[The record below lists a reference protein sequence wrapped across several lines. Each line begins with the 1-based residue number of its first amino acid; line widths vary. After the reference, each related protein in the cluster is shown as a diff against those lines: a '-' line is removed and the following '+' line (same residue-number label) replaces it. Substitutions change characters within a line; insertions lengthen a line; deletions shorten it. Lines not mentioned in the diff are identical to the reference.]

1 MNALEILKKHDDTSC
16 ILLYGDTSDLVLS
29 KDLCFREFRVAL
41 ADILHEA
48 GYDNVVFYDSTNAS
62 GKFVYDDESAYYT
75 GIAREEYVKK
85 HGTISSKMAK
95 KMTADST
102 IKKTSTIKQFGMPRK
117 KVSQP
122 VSSDPTQSTSTADPV
137 SQAQMKYQQR
147 NMDEVVFHGELE
159 TYMKNDTYRS
169 AVILTD
175 INNFLRNSAVK
186 DKFSEDIRNT
196 WNKNNLLIFIH
207 PDLSFAQ
214 NREFFQLLR
223 SIGLLEYFY
232 DNGNTCEEDYTPKKA
247 RVFKIEQFF
256 EDEITYLLK
265 LGQIQYGFHY
275 ADSITKTAEKIHY
288 IIKSQKESERISMRM
303 LKERMLKY
311 ALDHTGADISNKD
324 IEKILGYRLQDIDF
338 NPWETLKSRRGWED
352 IVVTLEAFLKN
363 NASEQEEKE
372 PIPSQ
377 KTLFVKRMGGRDNQ
391 AEYYPGSNKLPH
403 IMLEGSPGTGK
414 TTSIKQIGR
423 ILHDEGFLATG
434 HVVPASRADLIGD
447 VIGATAI
454 KVREMVAKAEG
465 GVLFVDEAHQL
476 CENNDDK
483 GNGGIFAKEAVGQ
496 LVKCMTDE
504 TTNVLFVFAGYRST
518 KGFKDGVKG
527 LFEMDPGLEDRIKI
541 KITIPDYKPEILVD
555 IFLSTLEKKGYQLGA
570 DLTKK
575 DLHTFMTNIYQ
586 TRNRRTFSNGRY
598 VTEVLIE
605 NRLIKHAV
613 SRGDSSF
620 ILKEDFGELQPKFEQ
635 VTLEKVKEEF
645 ENMPGLGEIGISI
658 AEKYINFRQMKIDDG
673 VAVDKIPGCKHMI
686 LVGNP
691 GTGKTT
697 LVNML
702 CRAFGAANIMSGL
715 DAVIVDTP
723 IGLRVD
729 DLKDKIKEAVNS
741 NTILF
746 IDEAHDSSE
755 EILKSLLHEMSENK
769 ELTCAF
775 AVYPNRLT
783 EFLKKARGFRDRCD
797 KPYIISDYT
806 PEQMYEI
813 FSAECESEEN
823 RCICTDDFSE
833 QLKVLFRNWY
843 HTKDA
848 DDDFSNARQVI
859 SLFEE
864 TKAKHYTRVGRDSY
878 KTECIHELSTLD
890 IPDEYL
896 GIIEAQSGN
905 RNFEDVMTEMDKY
918 YGWAE
923 LKQWLKTKHTQL
935 NLKKRGLVKFP
946 IKMGNMCFVGGPG
959 TGKSTSG
966 PLFAEACYALGL
978 TSTSK
983 FKKYLAKDLI
993 SGYKGQTAQ
1002 KIAAAMEAGKKGV
1015 ILIDEAYALT
1025 PDPTSENNDFENAA
1039 VNYLLDF
1046 TEENRKDTIVILAGY
1061 EDRIKQLLASNI
1073 GLNDRF
1079 PIKIR
1084 FPNFS
1089 ADECTEILNSML
1101 EQYIKVSDECILV
1114 EKQMFKSV
1122 CNLSQF
1128 ANARTVRNIQ
1138 NEIFNAFSER
1148 VTKNMDD
1155 VNENK
1160 NLPEYN
1166 GILESIVIPEDIE
1179 NGFLSWQKLNG

>member
-1 MNALEILKKHDDTSC
+1 MNALDILKKHDDTSC
-16 ILLYGDTSDLVLS
+16 ILLYGNTSDLVLS

-41 ADILHEA
+41 ADILHET

-62 GKFVYDDESAYYT
+62 GKFVYDDASAYYT
-75 GIAREEYVKK
+75 GIAREEYVQK
-85 HGTISSKMAK
+85 HGSTPSKTAPKTNPNNTGK
-95 KMTADST
+95 KNTG
-102 IKKTSTIKQFGMPRK
+102 IKQFGMPRK

-122 VSSDPTQSTSTADPV
+122 VSNDPPQNTPQADPV
-137 SQAQMKYQQR
+137 PQTTMRYQQR

-175 INNFLRNSAVK
+175 INNFLRNSVVR
-186 DKFSEDIRNT
+186 DKFSEDIRNN
-196 WNKNNLLIFIH
+196 WNKKNLLIFIH
-207 PDLSFAQ
+207 PDLSSAQ
-214 NREFFQLLR
+214 NKEFFQLLR

-232 DNGNTCEEDYTPKKA
+232 DKGNKCEEDYTPKKT
-247 RVFKIEQFF
+247 RVFKIEHFF
-256 EDEITYLLK
+256 EDEITYLMK
-265 LGQIQYGFHY
+265 LSQIQYGFHY
-275 ADSITKTAEKIHY
+275 TEGISKTAEKIHY
-288 IIKSQKESERISMRM
+288 IIKSQKESEQISMRM
-303 LKERMLKY
+303 LKNRMQRY
-311 ALDHTGADISNKD
+311 ALDHVGADIGDKD
-324 IEKILGYRLQDIDF
+324 VEKILGYHLQDIDF
-338 NPWETLKSRRGWED
+338 NPWETLRNRRGWEN
-352 IVVTLEAFLKN
+352 IVVTLESFLKTQT
-363 NASEQEEKE
+363 SEQEEKDSV
-372 PIPSQ
+372 PSE
-377 KTLFVKRMGGRDNQ
+377 KTLFVKRMGGRDNR
-391 AEYYPGSNKLPH
+391 AEHYPGSNKLPH

-434 HVVPASRADLIGD
+434 HVISASRSDLIGD
-447 VIGATAI
+447 VIGATSI

-465 GVLFVDEAHQL
+465 GVLFIDEAHQL
-476 CENNDDK
+476 CENNNDR
-483 GNGGIFAKEAVGQ
+483 GNGGIYAKEAVGQ

-504 TTNVLFVFAGYRST
+504 STNVLFVFAGYRST
-518 KGFKDGVKG
+518 KGFKDGVRG
-527 LFEMDPGLEDRIKI
+527 LFDMDQGLEDRIKI
-541 KITIPDYKPEILVD
+541 KITIPDYTPEILED
-555 IFLSTLEKKGYQLGA
+555 IFFSTLHKKGYQLGT
-570 DLTKK
+570 DLTK
-575 DLHTFMTNIYQ
+575 DDIHIFMTNIYQ

-620 ILKEDFGELQPKFEQ
+620 ILKEDFGELQPKFEP

-645 ENMPGLGEIGISI
+645 ENMPGLGDIGISI

-673 VAVDKIPGCKHMI
+673 VSLDKIPGCKHMI

-702 CRAFGAANIMSGL
+702 CRAFGSANIMSGL

-729 DLKDKIKEAVNS
+729 DLKVKIKEAVNS

-783 EFLKKARGFRDRCD
+783 EFLQKARGFRDRCD
-797 KPYIISDYT
+797 KPYILPDYT

-813 FSAECESEEN
+813 FSEECASEEN
-823 RCICTDDFSE
+823 RCICTDELSE

-848 DDDFSNARQVI
+848 DEDFSNARQII

-864 TKAKHYTRVGRDSY
+864 TKANHYTRIGRDAY
-878 KTECIHELSTLD
+878 KAETVHELSVLD
-890 IPDEYL
+890 IPDEYS
-896 GIIEAQSGN
+896 GIIETQSGN
-905 RNFEDVMTEMDKY
+905 RTFEDVMAEINKY
-918 YGWAE
+918 YGWSE
-923 LKQWLKTKHTQL
+923 LKEWLENKYKL
-935 NLKKRGLVKFP
+935 LKLKKNGMNLPVP
-946 IKMGNMCFVGGPG
+946 MGHMCFIGGPG

-966 PLFAEACYALGL
+966 ALFAEACYAMGL

-983 FKKYLAKDLI
+983 FTKYLAKDLI
-993 SGYKGQTAQ
+993 AGFKGQTAQ
-1002 KIAAAMEAGKKGV
+1002 KIADAMEAGKKGV

-1025 PDPTSENNDFENAA
+1025 PDPLSGNNDFETAA
-1039 VNYLLDF
+1039 VDYLLDF
-1046 TEENRKDTIVILAGY
+1046 TEVNQKDTIVILAGY
-1061 EDRIKQLLASNI
+1061 EDKIKQLLASNR

-1079 PIKIR
+1079 PTKII

-1089 ADECTEILNSML
+1089 PAECTQILNSML
-1101 EQYIKVSDECILV
+1101 EKYIKVSEECISI
-1114 EKQMFKSV
+1114 ETQMFETV
-1122 CNLSQF
+1122 CILPEF

-1138 NEIFNAFSER
+1138 NEIFNAFSDR
-1148 VTKNMDD
+1148 MTKLLDTADMKDGISQIQT
-1155 VNENK
+1155 
-1160 NLPEYN
+1160 LPESM
-1166 GILESIVIPEDIE
+1166 ILPEDIQ
-1179 NGFLSWQKLNG
+1179 NGFSNWHKSRK